1 MKKELFLFKNVY
13 IYIKIIKFILKN
25 KIYFYKKRF
34 LISLN

>member
-13 IYIKIIKFILKN
+13 IYIKTIKFILKN